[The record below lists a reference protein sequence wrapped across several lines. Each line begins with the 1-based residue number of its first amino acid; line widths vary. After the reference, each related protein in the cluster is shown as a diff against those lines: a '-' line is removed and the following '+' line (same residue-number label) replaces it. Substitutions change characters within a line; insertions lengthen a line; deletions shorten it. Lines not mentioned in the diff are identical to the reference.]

1 MQSLMQDHQLL
12 ISSVLDHACR
22 SHPNAEIVSRECDG
36 SVTRTTYGGIAANA
50 RRVAN
55 VLRSLGV
62 KAGDRVSTLAW
73 NNRRHMEL
81 YFGVS
86 GMGAVLHTINPRLF
100 PEQIDYIV
108 NHAESNVLF
117 FDETFAPLIAKL
129 APAFKHIKA
138 FVAMTPAARLPA
150 ISVPNLLCY
159 DTLLEQASPDFEW
172 PQFDE
177 RSPSSLCYTSGT
189 TGNPKGVLYTHR
201 STVLHSLAVCSA
213 DTLSIS
219 SRETALLVVPMFHV
233 NAWGMTYA
241 GAMCGA
247 KLVLPGPA
255 LDGKSTY
262 EFIRDENVTLALG
275 VPTIWL
281 GLLQHVAS
289 IAPAD
294 RKPLAL
300 TRVVCGGSAVPASM
314 IERFK
319 SEFNATLIQAWG
331 MTEMSPLG
339 TVSTL
344 MTKHESQ
351 TPEQQLRVQTKQG
364 RAPYGVEMKLA
375 TEDGAPVP
383 HDGKAFGRLLVRGPW
398 ILQSYYRADAPAVDA
413 DGFFDTGDIATID
426 ADGYMQITDRSKDVI
441 KSGGEWISSIDLENA
456 AMGHAGVAMAAV
468 IAVPHEKWQERPLM
482 LVVRRPDTEA
492 TADSI
497 LDFLTSRVPRW
508 WIPDNVVFVDTL
520 PMTATGKV
528 QKMQLREQYKN
539 HH

>member
-1 MQSLMQDHQLL
+1 MQNLMQDHQLL
-12 ISSVLDHACR
+12 ISSVIEHAER
-22 SHPNAEIVSRECDG
+22 AHPKAEIVSRECDG
-36 SVTRTTYGGIAANA
+36 SVSRTNYGDIAVGA

-62 KAGDRVSTLAW
+62 VHGDRVSTLAW

-86 GMGAVLHTINPRLF
+86 GMGAVLHTLNPRLF
-100 PEQIDYIV
+100 PEQIEYIV
-108 NHAESNVLF
+108 NHAESQILF

-129 APAFKHIKA
+129 APVLKHVKA
-138 FVAMTPAARLPA
+138 FIAMTSAARLPMIA
-150 ISVPNLLCY
+150 VPNLLCY
-159 DTLLEQASPDFEW
+159 DTLMEQASAEFSW

-189 TGNPKGVLYTHR
+189 TGNPKGVLYSHR
-201 STVLHSLAVCSA
+201 STVLHSMAACAADALA
-213 DTLSIS
+213 IS
-219 SRETALLVVPMFHV
+219 GHETALLVVPMFHV

-247 KLVLPGPA
+247 KLVLPGPS
-255 LDGKSTY
+255 LDGKSVY
-262 EFIRDENVTLALG
+262 DMIRDEGVTLALG
-275 VPTIWL
+275 VPTVWL
-281 GLLQHVAS
+281 GLLQHAS
-289 IAPAD
+289 TLGDGI
-294 RKPLAL
+294 KTAL
-300 TRVVCGGSAVPASM
+300 RLRRVVSGGSAVPASM
-314 IERFK
+314 IERFRD
-319 SEFNATLIQAWG
+319 ELGATVVQAWG

-339 TVSTL
+339 TVCNL
-344 MTKHESQ
+344 LPKHLDAPVDEKM
-351 TPEQQLRVQTKQG
+351 RIQTKQG
-364 RAPYGVEMKLA
+364 RTVYGVEMKLA
-375 TEDGAPVP
+375 SDDGKPVP

-398 ILQSYYRADAPAVDA
+398 IIRSYYRADTPAVDA

-426 ADGYMQITDRSKDVI
+426 PDGYLQITDRSKDVI

-456 AMGHAGVAMAAV
+456 AMSHPGVAMAAV

-482 LVVRRPDTEA
+482 LVVRRPNTEA
-492 TADSI
+492 SADSI
-497 LDFLTSRVPRW
+497 LDFLTTRVPRW
-508 WIPDNVVFVDTL
+508 WVPDTVVFVDTL